1 MLSEFSLPVGSVVKN
16 VIILRA
22 DLSSSVHIDNKI
34 KDILIFHEG
43 STQRS
48 DDTTLTPEAQY
59 SINFS
64 RSNIKFSLSLH
75 CNGSNNFLFVNATK
89 IYPYEAKDF
98 EIKIYSLCLGNLS
111 GDFSA
116 SNMKKK
122 TALNGCVYDF
132 SVDYRALDTS
142 DIINIHKYLMKKHN
156 IKYCLSL
163 LKKYLSDY

>member
-1 MLSEFSLPVGSVVKN
+1 MLIWRVKLAKNANPDKYVYTSYAIGFTLLSEFSLPVGSVVKN
-16 VIILRA
+16 VIILGA

-122 TALNGCVYDF
+122 Q
-132 SVDYRALDTS
+132 
-142 DIINIHKYLMKKHN
+142 H
-156 IKYCLSL
+156 
-163 LKKYLSDY
+163 